1 MEPEGSSPHSQ
12 AHVTCPY
19 PEPAPS
25 SPHTHIPLPEDP
37 SEYYPPIYA
46 WVSPVVSFSE
56 VSPPKPCTRLSP
68 PPYALHAPPI
78 SFFLILSPAQYWVRS
93 TDYSSPR
100 YEIFSI
106 PLAVRTIQYNILLFY
121 LLLIIINYSSYSS
134 SLLITESL
142 SVLRRDCARL
152 LRKTR
157 FTVPVWLISPQA

>member
-1 MEPEGSSPHSQ
+1 MEPEGSFPHLQVPATSP
-12 AHVTCPY
+12 CPDTDQ
-19 PEPAPS
+19 S
-25 SPHTHIPLPEDP
+25 SPCPPPPHPEDS

-93 TDYSSPR
+93 TDYSSPH

-106 PLAVRTIQYNILLFY
+106 PLAVRTIQYNNLLFY

-134 SLLITESL
+134 SSLITESL

-152 LRKTR
+152 LRKTP
-157 FTVPVWLISPQA
+157 FTVPV